1 MMNKQI
7 AAVLG
12 LALMFTACGNN
23 DNTESD
29 MSVTESET
37 ITEISAESETA
48 SETASET
55 TAEVSEETLA
65 ETEAVTEDITEA
77 SSEEQE
83 TENTAD
89 YRDAYKAKLIEVMYD
104 ENSTSPSFD
113 LFDMDNDGIPEL
125 FMSIDNYHA
134 AGVFVYTFKN
144 GTLVN
149 LSGGNTIFGSY
160 GEAAVSADGYLT
172 SGYMGMGMTSDYF
185 YKLEGDKLVLKKNI
199 VLEEFPDPTDDDPYH
214 FSLKYKVNDEYVTE
228 EEYKS
233 AFDEYD
239 AHDWVTV
246 GRGTFIS
253 EANVDSVLYAE

>member
-1 MMNKQI
+1 MMNKKT

-23 DNTESD
+23 DNTAPD

-37 ITEISAESETA
+37 ISEISAE

-104 ENSTSPSFD
+104 ENATSPSFD

-125 FMSIDNYHA
+125 FMSIGDYHA
-134 AGVFVYTFKN
+134 AGVFAYTFKN
-144 GTLVN
+144 GTIVN
-149 LSGGNTIFGSY
+149 LSGGNTTFGSY
-160 GEAAVSADGYLT
+160 GVAAVSADGYLT
-172 SGYMGMGMTSDYF
+172 GEYMGMGMTSDYF
-185 YKLEGDKLVLKKNI
+185 YKLEGDKLVLKKSI
-199 VLEEFPDPTDDDPYH
+199 VSEEFPDPTDDGPYH

-233 AFDEYD
+233 AFDEYN

-246 GRGTFIS
+246 GRGNLIS
-253 EANVDSVLYAE
+253 EETIGSVLYAE

>member
-1 MMNKQI
+1 MMNKKI

-12 LALMFTACGNN
+12 LALMLTACGNN
-23 DNTESD
+23 VDTAPD

-37 ITEISAESETA
+37 ITETSAESETA
-48 SETASET
+48 SETAFET

-65 ETEAVTEDITEA
+65 ETEAITEA

-83 TENTAD
+83 AENTAD

-104 ENSTSPSFD
+104 ENATSPSFD

-125 FMSIDNYHA
+125 FMSIGDYHA
-134 AGVFVYTFKN
+134 AGVYAYTFRD
-144 GTLVN
+144 GALVN
-149 LSGGNTIFGSY
+149 LSEEDGSFGSY
-160 GEAAVSADGYLT
+160 GAAAVSADGYLT
-172 SGYMGMGMTSDYF
+172 SEYMGMGMTYDYF
-185 YKLEGDKLVLKKNI
+185 YKLEGDKLVLKKSI
-199 VLEEFPDPTDDDPYH
+199 VSEEFPDPTDDDPYH
-214 FSLKYKVNDEYVTE
+214 FSLKYKVNDEDATE

-246 GRGTFIS
+246 GRGTLIS
-253 EANVDSVLYAE
+253 VANIDSVLYAE

>member
-1 MMNKQI
+1 MMNKKI

-23 DNTESD
+23 DNTAPD

-37 ITEISAESETA
+37 EASAESETS
-48 SETASET
+48 SETVSET

-65 ETEAVTEDITEA
+65 ETEAITEA

-83 TENTAD
+83 AENTAD

-104 ENSTSPSFD
+104 ENATSPSFD

-144 GTLVN
+144 GTLVD
-149 LSGGNTIFGSY
+149 LSGGNTMFGSY
-160 GEAAVSADGYLT
+160 GEAAVSADGYLA

-246 GRGTFIS
+246 GRGTLIS
-253 EANVDSVLYAE
+253 AANVDSVLYAE

>member
-23 DNTESD
+23 DNTAPD

-48 SETASET
+48 SEIASET

-83 TENTAD
+83 AENTAD

-104 ENSTSPSFD
+104 ENATSPSFD

-144 GTLVN
+144 GTLVD
-149 LSGGNTIFGSY
+149 LSGGNTMFGSY
-160 GEAAVSADGYLT
+160 G
-172 SGYMGMGMTSDYF
+172 
-185 YKLEGDKLVLKKNI
+185 
-199 VLEEFPDPTDDDPYH
+199 
-214 FSLKYKVNDEYVTE
+214 
-228 EEYKS
+228 
-233 AFDEYD
+233 
-239 AHDWVTV
+239 
-246 GRGTFIS
+246 
-253 EANVDSVLYAE
+253 